1 MSSDKNKQDGGPSWR
16 QSVAA
21 IGLVL
26 AIPWMIGVP
35 AVIGH
40 YIDKSY
46 DTAPLWFLVGLFIGL
61 FGTAFDIYKLLKR
74 LGQLK

>member
-1 MSSDKNKQDGGPSWR
+1 MPSEKDKEQGGPSWR
-16 QSVAA
+16 QAITG

-35 AVIGH
+35 AVIGY
-40 YIDKSY
+40 YIDQKY
-46 DTAPLWFLVGLFIGL
+46 GTEPLWFLVGLFIGL
-61 FGTAFDIYKLLKR
+61 VGTAFDVYKLLKR

>member
-1 MSSDKNKQDGGPSWR
+1 MPSENDNQGGGPSWR
-16 QSVAA
+16 QAATA

-35 AVIGH
+35 AVIGY

-46 DTAPLWFLVGLFIGL
+46 GTEPLWFLVGLFIGL
-61 FGTAFDIYKLLKR
+61 FGTAFDVYKLLKR